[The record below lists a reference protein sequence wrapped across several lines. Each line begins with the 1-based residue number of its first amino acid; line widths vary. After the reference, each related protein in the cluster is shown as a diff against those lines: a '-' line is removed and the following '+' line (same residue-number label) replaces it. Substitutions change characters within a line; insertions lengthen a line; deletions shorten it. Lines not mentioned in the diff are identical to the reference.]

1 MFAGWII
8 LLSIVAVVIGTSLI
22 KTVSMSDKTK
32 NFIATVISLIGG
44 VVTDLAG
51 KGFDVSQYA
60 GLDILTAALVVYGA
74 SQLIYQFIMKGST
87 LDAKLEAVGSGDG
100 GAGL

>member
-1 MFAGWII
+1 MVAGWII
-8 LLSIVAVVIGTSLI
+8 LISIVAVVFGTSLI
-22 KTVSMSDKTK
+22 KTANMTDKTK
-32 NFIATVISLIGG
+32 NLIATIISLIGG

-74 SQLIYQFIMKGST
+74 AQLIYQFIMKGST
-87 LDAKLEAVGSGDG
+87 LDAKLESVGSDTGE
-100 GAGL
+100 GL